1 MPAHVPAQWLP
12 DPFGRFELRYWDG
25 ATWTHHVA
33 SGGRQEVDAPAA
45 APADDAVRPGPKGT
59 PAGWHPDPS
68 GRHEL
73 RYWDGHWTPHVS
85 SRGKQAYDMLPGQPV
100 VPARPTAPTT
110 QPGPPQQAAPA
121 PASDA
126 GAPQAPA
133 PYVEPAPVQPARVSR
148 KVERQVRRVGADR
161 SRSGGGTL
169 LTEDVL
175 VVNQKAKLIGS
186 TLAYDVYDQR
196 GQRLGAFQEVRR
208 DLTAVMGERM
218 RGRSD
223 SDRTYRF
230 QVVDA
235 QGRVL
240 MAMTRP
246 EQWFTLKSSMAIEG
260 PDGTTIGQIA
270 QETHGLRAAGAATLQ
285 AGATLAAATGLGT
298 VAALVTAAAVGGLS
312 DRVGLTST
320 EIAKNGHVRFGLEA
334 EGRRLGSIHAMGFDA
349 WDFRV
354 LDLDGA
360 EVATITKTWAGWTK
374 ERFTKADNYVVQME
388 SSVGPPLRALVVA
401 AALAIDVA
409 LKQGTQTRGSTLRGN
424 RRYS

>member
-1 MPAHVPAQWLP
+1 MPAHAPAQWLP

-25 ATWTHHVA
+25 ATWTDHVA
-33 SGGRQEVDAPAA
+33 SGGRQAVDPPAA
-45 APADDAVRPGPKGT
+45 RASQPEPPPV
-59 PAGWHPDPS
+59 AGWHPDPS

-73 RYWDGHWTPHVS
+73 RFWDGRWTEHVAS
-85 SRGKQAYDMLPGQPV
+85 GGRQLTDPL
-100 VPARPTAPTT
+100 
-110 QPGPPQQAAPA
+110 PGPPPSANGGAALPTASEDLPA
-121 PASDA
+121 
-126 GAPQAPA
+126 Q
-133 PYVEPAPVQPARVSR
+133 PVRTSR
-148 KVERQVRRVGADR
+148 KVERQVRRAGADR
-161 SRSGGGTL
+161 GQTGGGTL

-186 TLAYDVYDQR
+186 TLAYEVYDQR
-196 GQRLGAFQEVRR
+196 GQQLGAFQEVRR
-208 DLTAVMGERM
+208 DLTTVMGDRM

-235 QGRVL
+235 RGAVL
-240 MAMTRP
+240 LAMTRP
-246 EQWFTLKSSMAIEG
+246 EQWFTFKSSMAIEG
-260 PDGTTIGQIA
+260 PDGATIGQIA

-285 AGATLAAATGLGT
+285 AGAGLAAFTGLGA
-298 VAALVTAAAVGGLS
+298 VAGLVAAAAVEGVTE
-312 DRVGLTST
+312 RVGLTSKET
-320 EIAKNGHVRFGLEA
+320 AKNGHVRFGLEA
-334 EGRRLGSIHAMGFDA
+334 GGQRLGSIHAMGFDA

-354 LDLDGA
+354 LDVDGA

-388 SSVGPPLRALVVA
+388 PSVEQPLRSLVVA

>member
-1 MPAHVPAQWLP
+1 MPAHAPAQWLP

-25 ATWTHHVA
+25 ATWTDHVA
-33 SGGRQEVDAPAA
+33 AGGRQAVDPATA
-45 APADDAVRPGPKGT
+45 RASQPEPRPV
-59 PAGWHPDPS
+59 AGWHPDPS

-73 RYWDGHWTPHVS
+73 RFWDGRWTEHVAS
-85 SRGKQAYDMLPGQPV
+85 GGRQLTDPL
-100 VPARPTAPTT
+100 
-110 QPGPPQQAAPA
+110 PGPPPSANGGAATPTASEDRPA
-121 PASDA
+121 
-126 GAPQAPA
+126 Q
-133 PYVEPAPVQPARVSR
+133 PVRTSR

-161 SRSGGGTL
+161 GRTGGGTL

-186 TLAYDVYDQR
+186 TLAYEVYDQR
-196 GQRLGAFQEVRR
+196 GQQLGAFQEVRR
-208 DLTAVMGERM
+208 DVTTVMGDRM
-218 RGRSD
+218 RDRSD

-235 QGRVL
+235 RGAVL
-240 MAMTRP
+240 LAMTRP
-246 EQWFTLKSSMAIEG
+246 EQWFTFKSSMAIEG
-260 PDGTTIGQIA
+260 PDGATIGQIA

-285 AGATLAAATGLGT
+285 AGAGLAAFTGLGA
-298 VAALVTAAAVGGLS
+298 VAGLVAAAAVEGVT
-312 DRVGLTST
+312 DRVGLTSKET
-320 EIAKNGHVRFGLEA
+320 AKNGHVRFGLEA
-334 EGRRLGSIHAMGFDA
+334 GGRRLGSIHAMGFDA

-354 LDLDGA
+354 LDVDGA

-388 SSVGPPLRALVVA
+388 SSVEQPLRSLVVA

-409 LKQGTQTRGSTLRGN
+409 LKQGTQTRGSTLSGT

>member
-1 MPAHVPAQWLP
+1 MPAHAPAQWLP

-25 ATWTHHVA
+25 ATWTDHVA
-33 SGGRQEVDAPAA
+33 SGGRQAVDPPAA
-45 APADDAVRPGPKGT
+45 RASQPEPRPV
-59 PAGWHPDPS
+59 AGWHPDPS

-73 RYWDGHWTPHVS
+73 RFWDGRWTEHVAS
-85 SRGKQAYDMLPGQPV
+85 GGRQLTDPL
-100 VPARPTAPTT
+100 
-110 QPGPPQQAAPA
+110 PGPPPSANGGAAPPTA
-121 PASDA
+121 SEDLPA
-126 GAPQAPA
+126 Q
-133 PYVEPAPVQPARVSR
+133 PVRTSR
-148 KVERQVRRVGADR
+148 KVERQVRRAGADR
-161 SRSGGGTL
+161 GQTGGGTL

-186 TLAYDVYDQR
+186 TLAYEVYDQR
-196 GQRLGAFQEVRR
+196 GQQLGAFQEVRR
-208 DLTAVMGERM
+208 DLTTVMGDRM

-235 QGRVL
+235 RGAVL
-240 MAMTRP
+240 LAMTRP
-246 EQWFTLKSSMAIEG
+246 EQWFTFKSSMAIEG
-260 PDGTTIGQIA
+260 PDGATIGQIA

-285 AGATLAAATGLGT
+285 AGAGLAAFTGLGA
-298 VAALVTAAAVGGLS
+298 VAGLVAAAAVEGVT
-312 DRVGLTST
+312 DRVGLTSKET
-320 EIAKNGHVRFGLEA
+320 AKNGHVRFGLEA
-334 EGRRLGSIHAMGFDA
+334 GGRRLGSIHAMGFDA

-354 LDLDGA
+354 LDVDGA

-388 SSVGPPLRALVVA
+388 PSVEQPLRSLVVA

>member
-1 MPAHVPAQWLP
+1 MPAHAPAQWLP

-25 ATWTHHVA
+25 ATWTDHVA
-33 SGGRQEVDAPAA
+33 SGGRQAVDPPAA
-45 APADDAVRPGPKGT
+45 RASQPEPRPV
-59 PAGWHPDPS
+59 AGWHPDPS

-73 RYWDGHWTPHVS
+73 RFWDGRWTEHVAS
-85 SRGKQAYDMLPGQPV
+85 GGGQLTDPL
-100 VPARPTAPTT
+100 
-110 QPGPPQQAAPA
+110 PGPPPSANGGAAPPTA
-121 PASDA
+121 SEDLPA
-126 GAPQAPA
+126 Q
-133 PYVEPAPVQPARVSR
+133 PVRTSR
-148 KVERQVRRVGADR
+148 KVERQVRRAGADR
-161 SRSGGGTL
+161 GQTGGGTL

-186 TLAYDVYDQR
+186 TLAYEVYDQR
-196 GQRLGAFQEVRR
+196 GQQLGAFQEVRR
-208 DLTAVMGERM
+208 DLTTVMGDRM

-235 QGRVL
+235 RGAVL
-240 MAMTRP
+240 LAMTRP
-246 EQWFTLKSSMAIEG
+246 EQWFTFKSSMAIEG
-260 PDGTTIGQIA
+260 PDGATIGQIA
-270 QETHGLRAAGAATLQ
+270 QETHGMRAAGAATLQ
-285 AGATLAAATGLGT
+285 AGAGLAAFTGLGA
-298 VAALVTAAAVGGLS
+298 VAGLVAAAAVEGVT
-312 DRVGLTST
+312 DRVGLTSKET
-320 EIAKNGHVRFGLEA
+320 AKNGHVRFGLEA
-334 EGRRLGSIHAMGFDA
+334 GGRRLGSIHAMGFDA

-354 LDLDGA
+354 LDVDGA

-388 SSVGPPLRALVVA
+388 PSVEQPLRSLVVA

>member
-1 MPAHVPAQWLP
+1 MPAHAPAQWLP

-25 ATWTHHVA
+25 ATWTGHVA
-33 SGGRQEVDAPAA
+33 SGGRQQVDPPVVTPVEAP
-45 APADDAVRPGPKGT
+45 VRPDPQDA

-73 RYWDGHWTPHVS
+73 RYWDGRWTEHVAS
-85 SRGKQAYDMLPGQPV
+85 GGRRLTDPLTVPSPEARGGAG
-100 VPARPTAPTT
+100 
-110 QPGPPQQAAPA
+110 PA
-121 PASDA
+121 PAAQDR
-126 GAPQAPA
+126 PA
-133 PYVEPAPVQPARVSR
+133 QPGRTSK
-148 KVERQVRRVGADR
+148 KVERQVRRVGAGGGPA
-161 SRSGGGTL
+161 GGGTL

-175 VVNQKAKLIGS
+175 VVNQKAKLVGS

-208 DLTAVMGERM
+208 DLTTVMGDRM

-230 QVVDA
+230 QVVDP

-240 MAMTRP
+240 LAMTRP

-285 AGATLAAATGLGT
+285 AGAGLAAFTGLGA
-298 VAALVTAAAVGGLS
+298 VAGLVAAAAVEGVT
-312 DRVGLTST
+312 DRVGLTSRET
-320 EIAKNGHVRFGLEA
+320 AKNGHVRFGLEA
-334 EGRRLGSIHAMGFDA
+334 GGRRLGSIHAMGFDA

-354 LDLDGA
+354 LDVDGT
-360 EVATITKTWAGWTK
+360 EIATITKTWAGWTK
-374 ERFTKADNYVVQME
+374 ERFTKADNYVVQMKQPVE
-388 SSVGPPLRALVVA
+388 DPLRSLVVA

>member
-1 MPAHVPAQWLP
+1 MPAHAPAQWLP

-25 ATWTHHVA
+25 ATWTDHVA
-33 SGGRQEVDAPAA
+33 SGGRQAVDPATA
-45 APADDAVRPGPKGT
+45 RASQPEPRPV
-59 PAGWHPDPS
+59 AGWHPDPS

-73 RYWDGHWTPHVS
+73 RFWDGRWTEHVAS
-85 SRGKQAYDMLPGQPV
+85 GGRQL
-100 VPARPTAPTT
+100 TAPL
-110 QPGPPQQAAPA
+110 PGPPPSANGGAATPTASEDLPA
-121 PASDA
+121 
-126 GAPQAPA
+126 Q
-133 PYVEPAPVQPARVSR
+133 PVRTRR

-161 SRSGGGTL
+161 GRTGGGTL

-186 TLAYDVYDQR
+186 TLAYEVYDQR
-196 GQRLGAFQEVRR
+196 GRQLGAFQEIRR
-208 DLTAVMGERM
+208 DLTAVMGDRM

-235 QGRVL
+235 RGAVL
-240 MAMTRP
+240 LAMTRP
-246 EQWFTLKSSMAIEG
+246 EQWFTFKSSMAIEG
-260 PDGTTIGQIA
+260 PDGATIGQIA

-285 AGATLAAATGLGT
+285 AGAGLAAFTGLGA
-298 VAALVTAAAVGGLS
+298 VAGLVAAAAVEGVT

-320 EIAKNGHVRFGLEA
+320 ETAKNGHVRFGLEA
-334 EGRRLGSIHAMGFDA
+334 GGRRLGSIHAMGFDA

-354 LDLDGA
+354 LDVDGA

-388 SSVGPPLRALVVA
+388 PSVEQPLRSLVVA

>member
-1 MPAHVPAQWLP
+1 MPAHAPAQWLP

-25 ATWTHHVA
+25 ATWTDHVA
-33 SGGRQEVDAPAA
+33 SGGRQAVDPATA
-45 APADDAVRPGPKGT
+45 RASQPEPRPV
-59 PAGWHPDPS
+59 AGWHPDPS

-73 RYWDGHWTPHVS
+73 RFWDGRWTEHVAS
-85 SRGKQAYDMLPGQPV
+85 GGRQLTDPL
-100 VPARPTAPTT
+100 
-110 QPGPPQQAAPA
+110 PGPPLSANGGAATPTASEDLPA
-121 PASDA
+121 
-126 GAPQAPA
+126 Q
-133 PYVEPAPVQPARVSR
+133 PVRTSR

-161 SRSGGGTL
+161 GRTGGGTL

-186 TLAYDVYDQR
+186 TLAYEVYDQR
-196 GQRLGAFQEVRR
+196 GQQVGAFQEVRR
-208 DLTAVMGERM
+208 DLTAVMGDRM
-218 RGRSD
+218 RRRSD

-235 QGRVL
+235 RGAVL
-240 MAMTRP
+240 LAMTRP
-246 EQWFTLKSSMAIEG
+246 EQWFTFKSSMAIEG
-260 PDGTTIGQIA
+260 PDGATIGQIA

-285 AGATLAAATGLGT
+285 AGAGLAAFTGLGA
-298 VAALVTAAAVGGLS
+298 VAGLVAAAAVEGVT
-312 DRVGLTST
+312 DRVGLTSKET
-320 EIAKNGHVRFGLEA
+320 AKNGHVRFGLEA
-334 EGRRLGSIHAMGFDA
+334 GGRRLGSIHAMGFDA

-354 LDLDGA
+354 LDVDGA

-388 SSVGPPLRALVVA
+388 PSVEQPLRSLVVA

-409 LKQGTQTRGSTLRGN
+409 LKQGTQTRGSTLSGT